1 MSKINRILILIDADS
16 LCFQSSKETLEES
29 IFVLNEKIQNIYEK
43 TQCTHA
49 AFFISK
55 GKYFRHNI
63 DPLYKSSRSKHTSA
77 LKYLKTLKSYL
88 EEEYQANWMEDV
100 EADDLIAYWYNSDL
114 CITED
119 LKLIELRTTL
129 ESALNYCHQGKLP
142 KFNFESFEKIICSP
156 DKDLLQSIEGKHF
169 NYTYKLENKSNSESI
184 IKGCWVDNLEI
195 KPYDEQFLW
204 YQMLTGDNADG
215 ISGLHGVGPVTAN
228 AIIENAIKENSYLP
242 EGILSQYITHHRNV
256 PKAIFEFQKN
266 YRLLHLLSTNL
277 DFEREIGK
285 LPQLPKIIELNK
297 TTTINNNNEIDELF
311 K

>member
-1 MSKINRILILIDADS
+1 MSKIDKTLALIDADS
-16 LCFQSSKETLEES
+16 LCFQSSKETLKES
-29 IFVLNEKIQNIYEK
+29 IFTLNEKIQNIYEK

-63 DPLYKSSRSKHTSA
+63 DTSYKSSRNKYTSP

-88 EEEYQANWMEDV
+88 EEEYQANWMENV
-100 EADDLIAYWYNSDL
+100 EADDLINFWYSNKIPINYEHGEIGEVL
-114 CITED
+114 N
-119 LKLIELRTTL
+119 
-129 ESALNYCHQGKLP
+129 LNYP
-142 KFNFESFEKIICSP
+142 NTKIICSP
-156 DKDLLQSIEGKHF
+156 DKDLLQSIKGKHF
-169 NYTYKLENKSNSESI
+169 NYTYKLEDKSNPDSL
-184 IKGCWVDNLEI
+184 IKGLWVDNSGI

-204 YQMLTGDNADG
+204 YQMLTGDSADG

-242 EGILSQYITHHRNV
+242 EVILSRYITHHRNV

>member
-63 DPLYKSSRSKHTSA
+63 DPLYKSIRSKYTSP

-88 EEEYQANWMEDV
+88 EEEYQANWMEGV
-100 EADDLIAYWYNSDL
+100 EADDLMAYFYNNKIFISNGYGISINNIYSDKRDSY
-114 CITED
+114 E
-119 LKLIELRTTL
+119 
-129 ESALNYCHQGKLP
+129 
-142 KFNFESFEKIICSP
+142 FEKIICSP

-169 NYTYKLENKSNSESI
+169 NYTYKLENKSNPESV
-184 IKGCWVDNLEI
+184 IKGCWIDNSEI

-204 YQMLTGDNADG
+204 YQMLTGDSADG

-228 AIIENAIKENSYLP
+228 SIIENAIKENSYLP
-242 EGILSQYITHHRNV
+242 EVILSRYITHHRNV